1 MSVSDQPN
9 RVRTPSSDAD
19 DGTDSSGAA
28 RDEGEQR
35 GRESDGEV
43 EESREEFYERIG
55 DELERSLSQD

>member
-1 MSVSDQPN
+1 M
-9 RVRTPSSDAD
+9 RTPSSDAD
-19 DGTDSSGAA
+19 DGTDSAGAA
-28 RDEGEQR
+28 RDEGEQQ